1 MSTHSTVIDRASQ
14 ASPENDEARLNADID
29 ELLSGGISWTETARF
44 ALATLRA
51 NPMRTLLTT
60 LGVLIGVAAVVA
72 LLAIGRGSQNSITAS
87 ITSNGANLLTVRAGA
102 SSSGGVRGA
111 VGEGDSLTM
120 TDVDAVAD
128 TSRNPDVAQVSPEYS
143 GSAQLVAGSNNVNA
157 RVTGAIAIY
166 ADVHSTNLSEGS
178 FISDDDVSSAS
189 KVIILGANVAETLF
203 PDGGAVGQQVRVA
216 GIQFTVIGLLESSG
230 GSGFGSTDDGVI
242 VPLTTAQRTL
252 FGARAVGGSWSVS
265 TIVAQASSADTVD
278 AAQAEIEATMRE
290 EHDLSQDGTDD
301 DFSVI
306 NQQDMLETVTETT
319 QMLTLFLAAI
329 AGISLLVGGIGIMNI
344 MLVSVRERTREI
356 GLRKALGAR
365 ESDIMMQFLFE
376 SLALSGVGGLVGLA
390 IGSGIA
396 LVVNLTGLMTATLSW
411 DVALLAFGFAL
422 AVGLFFGIA
431 PARNA
436 ARLDPIVALRYE

>member
-1 MSTHSTVIDRASQ
+1 MQPAAIEIAPSDAELETEIDT
-14 ASPENDEARLNADID
+14 
-29 ELLSGGISWTETARF
+29 LLSDGISWGETLGF

-72 LLAIGRGSQNSITAS
+72 LLAIGRGSQESITAS
-87 ITSNGANLLTVRAGA
+87 ITANGANLLTIRAGA
-102 SSSGGVRGA
+102 ASSAGVRGA
-111 VGEGDSLTM
+111 IGEGASLTM
-120 TDVDAVAD
+120 ADADALAD
-128 TSRNPDVAQVSPEYS
+128 TSHNPAIALVSPEYS
-143 GSAQLVAGSNNVNA
+143 GNAQLVASSANMSA
-157 RVTGAIAIY
+157 RVTGATEVYAEVHNNTLAEGEFISA
-166 ADVHSTNLSEGS
+166 ADV
-178 FISDDDVSSAS
+178 SATA
-189 KVIILGANVAETLF
+189 KVIVLGANVAESLF
-203 PDGGAVGQQVRVA
+203 AEGGAIGQHVRVN
-216 GIQFTVIGLLESSG
+216 GSQYRVIGVLASSG
-230 GSGFGSTDDGVI
+230 GTGFGSVDDGVI
-242 VPLTTAQRTL
+242 VPLSTAQRSL

-265 TIVAQASSADTVD
+265 TIVVQAGSAEEVD
-278 AAQAEIEATMRE
+278 AAQSQIESTMRE
-290 EHDLSQDGTDD
+290 EHDLAFDGSDD

-306 NQQDMLETVTETT
+306 NQQEILETVTSTT
-319 QMLTLFLAAI
+319 QMLTFFLAAI

-365 ESDIMMQFLFE
+365 EQDILLQFLCE
-376 SLALSGVGGLVGLA
+376 SLALSGVGGIVGLL

-396 LVVNLTGLMTATLSW
+396 LAVSMTGLMTAVLSW

-431 PARNA
+431 PARSA